1 MAGLHVQKFSLS
13 SSRQEHG
20 SIQAGMVQEE
30 LRVLYLNLKAVNRI
44 LTSRKLGM
52 RVLKPTSTVTH
63 LHTRP
68 YLLIVPLPGL
78 SIYKPSH
85 PNSML

>member
-1 MAGLHVQKFSLS
+1 
-13 SSRQEHG
+13 
-20 SIQAGMVQEE
+20 MVQEE